1 MHFSG
6 HFLQTLQDISND
18 HSQTDAKD
26 GYEALDFLNSLVQ
39 GSHESHEHE
48 SHHHGD
54 IEDVDFNFVKNEETE
69 NKGIFNGKWL
79 TVSPYAY
86 FLILELSNMFD
97 QFQNDFKEG

>member
-26 GYEALDFLNSLVQ
+26 GYEALDFLNKLVQ
-39 GSHESHEHE
+39 GSEESHEHE

-69 NKGIFNGKWL
+69 NKGIFNGKSICL
-79 TVSPYAY
+79 
-86 FLILELSNMFD
+86 FRKL
-97 QFQNDFKEG
+97 QFFNCCVFF